1 MRCLVGDRHVC
12 RWCIVSYVS
21 SMVLPPLLLAF
32 PPLGRVLALVFSS
45 IIAQSLWNLI
55 VVVCSDVVIVRSM
68 QLSSQRQQQDQT
80 ARTWRTKHSFSD
92 DFWRRL
98 FVGESHFCPTATLF
112 PGPLFVQ
119 LGGLLPPAY
128 RTSPQYYRRGLQ
140 GPHSSLFTNQSAVEV
155 LSGSPS
161 LLHSTPGVLV
171 PPRGDCSGFK
181 TAQGRGC
188 KGVRKM
194 SDVTL
199 SPS

>member
-112 PGPLFVQ
+112 PGPQ
-119 LGGLLPPAY
+119 
-128 RTSPQYYRRGLQ
+128 
-140 GPHSSLFTNQSAVEV
+140 SSLFTNQSAVEV